1 MNKNRPVCAGMRPG
15 NAQSPGAESRMNVI
29 RALHTS
35 TTTTYMTT
43 PKELTEQAYRLYRKL
58 QDIQRQPGA
67 VSYDSKK
74 LSHAIGSALQRYDRR
89 LKKWWASEL

>member
-1 MNKNRPVCAGMRPG
+1 MNKNRPVCAGMRPS

-35 TTTTYMTT
+35 AITTYIAT

-58 QDIQRQPGA
+58 QLDVQVFKFFA
-67 VSYDSKK
+67 T
-74 LSHAIGSALQRYDRR
+74 GSLEKSSSSPV
-89 LKKWWASEL
+89 L